1 MSGNAMSLK
10 ARIRNLS
17 KEKNVSAQV
26 ILQNYMFE
34 RFLERLSKSDFKN
47 NFILKGGML
56 IASIVGIDSRST
68 MDMDATVKNY
78 PISADSLTR
87 AISEICNIEIADD
100 VVFSFSGI
108 ETIRDDD
115 MYGGY
120 RALLRATYDT
130 IVTPLSIDITTGDAI
145 TPHEV
150 LYLYKMIFE
159 KSAIGVWAYNIETV
173 LAEKVETILNRGEL
187 NTRPRDFYDVY
198 ILVNTQKFD
207 GAIFADALKET
218 VNHRNTT
225 DIFSNIR
232 DRTEIIRSSSILRD
246 RWTKYSENYMY
257 AKDIAYENTV
267 DALVKLID
275 FLS

>member
-1 MSGNAMSLK
+1 
-10 ARIRNLS
+10 
-17 KEKNVSAQV
+17 
-26 ILQNYMFE
+26 
-34 RFLERLSKSDFKN
+34 
-47 NFILKGGML
+47 
-56 IASIVGIDSRST
+56 
-68 MDMDATVKNY
+68 
-78 PISADSLTR
+78 
-87 AISEICNIEIADD
+87 
-100 VVFSFSGI
+100 
-108 ETIRDDD
+108 

-120 RALLRATYDT
+120 RVLLKATYDT

-159 KSAIGVWAYNIETV
+159 KSAIGVWAYNLETV

-207 GAIFADALKET
+207 GAIFAEALKET
-218 VNHRNTT
+218 VNHRNTAH
-225 DIFSNIR
+225 IFSDIR
-232 DRTEIIRSSSILRD
+232 DRIEIIRSSRALRD

-267 DALVKLID
+267 DALVKLIG

>member
-78 PISADSLTR
+78 PISADSLTK
-87 AISEICNIEIADD
+87 AISEICNIEIPDD

-108 ETIRDDD
+108 EPIRDDD

-120 RALLRATYDT
+120 RVLLKATYDT

-150 LYLYKMIFE
+150 LYLYKMIL
-159 KSAIGVWAYNIETV
+159 ETV

-207 GAIFADALKET
+207 GAIFAEALKET
-218 VNHRNTT
+218 VNHRNTAH
-225 DIFSNIR
+225 IFSDIR
-232 DRTEIIRSSSILRD
+232 DRIEIIRSSRALRD

-267 DALVKLID
+267 DALVKLIG

>member
-1 MSGNAMSLK
+1 MHAGLMWKIFYTLIWRYFYERKCNEPE
-10 ARIRNLS
+10 S
-17 KEKNVSAQV
+17 KDK
-26 ILQNYMFE
+26 
-34 RFLERLSKSDFKN
+34 KSVQGKEC
-47 NFILKGGML
+47 ISTSH
-56 IASIVGIDSRST
+56 IAELYVRKVFRT
-68 MDMDATVKNY
+68 TVKNY
-78 PISADSLTR
+78 PISADSLTK
-87 AISEICNIEIADD
+87 AISEICNIEIPDD

-108 ETIRDDD
+108 EPIRDDD

-120 RALLRATYDT
+120 RVLLKATYDT

-159 KSAIGVWAYNIETV
+159 KSAIGVWAYNLETV

-207 GAIFADALKET
+207 GAIFAEALKET
-218 VNHRNTT
+218 VNHRNTAH
-225 DIFSNIR
+225 IFSDIR
-232 DRTEIIRSSSILRD
+232 DRIEIIRSSRALRD

-267 DALVKLID
+267 DALVKLIG